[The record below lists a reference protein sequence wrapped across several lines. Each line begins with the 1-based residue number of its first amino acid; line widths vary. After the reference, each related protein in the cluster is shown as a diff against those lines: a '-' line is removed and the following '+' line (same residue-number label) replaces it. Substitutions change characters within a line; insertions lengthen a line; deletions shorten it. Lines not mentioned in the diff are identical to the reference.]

1 MATAAKATIA
11 TGGTNSKTIRTAVT
25 TAMQSIT
32 MPSGIKAGV
41 LKNVGTTDIRIRIN
55 NTGANYWTI
64 KPEEQ
69 TPKILLDGATVEMQ
83 AVTSDSILECIFE
96 G

>member
-11 TGGTNSKTIRTAVT
+11 TGGPNSKTIRETVT
-25 TAMQSIT
+25 TSMQSIT
-32 MPSGIKAGV
+32 MPSGIKSGV
-41 LKNVGTTDIRIRIN
+41 LKNVGTNNVLIRIN

-64 KPEEQ
+64 KPDEQ
-69 TPKILLDGATVEMQ
+69 TPKILLKGATVELQ
-83 AVTSDSILECIFE
+83 AVSSDSILECIFE